1 MDFVGKVSQVSHHP
15 AHFGDDKRCNSGDI
29 TFLVVQE
36 QDSTCALKS
45 AILMFY
51 FCRTRY
57 VMLSHT
63 IFQTVEMIIAMPC
76 LYVRYLSHPPR
87 AITPVQI
94 CYREREKLEND
105 GNCKALSITRKCN
118 KRFL

>member
-1 MDFVGKVSQVSHHP
+1 MPTLVAIGTVEVDDFCLSRDLGRSHGQKVMDFVGKVSQVSHHP

-45 AILMFY
+45 AILIFY

-63 IFQTVEMIIAMPC
+63 IFQTVEMIIAMSC
-76 LYVRYLSHPPR
+76 L
-87 AITPVQI
+87 
-94 CYREREKLEND
+94 
-105 GNCKALSITRKCN
+105 
-118 KRFL
+118 